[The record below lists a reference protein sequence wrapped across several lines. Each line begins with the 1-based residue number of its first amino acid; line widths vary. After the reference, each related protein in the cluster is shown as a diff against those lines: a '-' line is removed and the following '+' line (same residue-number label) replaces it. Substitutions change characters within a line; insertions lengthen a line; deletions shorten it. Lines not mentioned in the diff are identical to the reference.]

1 MYECLLAFVCMQYL
15 WRPEV
20 SDPLELELS
29 GCEPLELLGTEL
41 RFSSAAAAAAV
52 YLTAEPGLYPGLSSS
67 VGCSGAVMP
76 MS

>member
-1 MYECLLAFVCMQYL
+1 MYECLPAFVCMQYL

-20 SDPLELELS
+20 SDPLEQELS

-41 RFSSAAAAAAV
+41 GSSSAAAAAV
-52 YLTAEPGLYPGLSSS
+52 FLTAEPGLYPGLSSS